1 MTKRGKAANTGALNG
16 ERVVPNSSNVAVAR
30 KPAQQ
35 TSVLLAWTLLTLA
48 CLFWA
53 GSSVAGRAAA
63 GHVPPMALSFW
74 RWAIAF
80 AIFLPLCAGS
90 LAQKRRVLARSWM
103 IIGVLGALGIFG
115 FSAPYY
121 IGLKYTTA
129 LNSSLFN
136 ATAPIMIVVITFV
149 WLRMRVTAVQLFGVL
164 LGFAGTVMIA
174 AQGDWQILAGLDFNP
189 GDLLMLVAYLSW
201 SLYTVVLRWA
211 PKELGQLELTCM
223 LAGVG
228 VICFAPLYV
237 WEISQGLGFV
247 LNTANI
253 AIILYSAVFPSFL
266 AYVFWNLGVAAIGPN
281 QAGYSQYLVPPFG
294 IVLASAIL
302 GETVEPFHWVGIV
315 IIFVGVWF
323 ATRRSNAAAH

>member
-1 MTKRGKAANTGALNG
+1 M
-16 ERVVPNSSNVAVAR
+16 PQSSNAAAAQRPV
-30 KPAQQ
+30 QQ

-90 LAQKRRVLARSWM
+90 LIRQRQVLARNWM
-103 IIGVLGALGIFG
+103 IIGALGFLGIFG

-121 IGLKYTTA
+121 IALKYTTA
-129 LNSSLFN
+129 LNGSLFN
-136 ATAPIMIVVITFV
+136 ATAPIMIVVIAFV
-149 WLRMRVTAVQLFGVL
+149 WLRMRVTVVQLFGVL
-164 LGFAGTVMIA
+164 LGFAGTMVIA
-174 AQGDWQILAGLDFNP
+174 AQGDWQVVAGLTFNP
-189 GDLLMLVAYLSW
+189 GDLLLLVAYISW
-201 SLYTVVLRWA
+201 ALYTVVLRWA
-211 PKELGQLELTCM
+211 PKELRQLDLTCV

-228 VICFAPLYV
+228 VLCFVPLYG
-237 WEISQGLGFV
+237 WEIGQGLGFE
-247 LNTANI
+247 LTIANI
-253 AIILYSAVFPSFL
+253 AVILYSAIFPSFL

-302 GETVEPFHWVGIV
+302 GESVEPYHWAGIV
-315 IIFVGVWF
+315 MIFVGVWF
-323 ATRRSNAAAH
+323 ATRRTPAAAH